1 MQEATRSASPSHD
14 FDKHGQDHL
23 EMVATRTPPG
33 EPEKQQLAPVMSRGP
48 EVHEKVSANALHF
61 SFSSDHGISR

>member
-1 MQEATRSASPSHD
+1 
-14 FDKHGQDHL
+14 
-23 EMVATRTPPG
+23 VATRTPPG

-61 SFSSDHGISR
+61 SFSSDHSIFR